1 MGGSRGEWR
10 RPAVEVV
17 GELITA
23 VSDGR
28 IEDLLALT
36 DPEVVCRPAT
46 RPGLTVYEGH
56 DGMARL
62 VGDLSLAY
70 GRHRIEVDDITADT
84 ASQVTARTR
93 VIQET
98 DRGDVLVA
106 SITSVY
112 TLREGMVT
120 FIDGEP
126 GTSLG

>member
-70 GRHRIEVDDITADT
+70 GRHRIEVDDITT
-84 ASQVTARTR
+84 RRSCQVRARS
-93 VIQET
+93 
-98 DRGDVLVA
+98 RGRSPA
-106 SITSVY
+106 
-112 TLREGMVT
+112 
-120 FIDGEP
+120 
-126 GTSLG
+126 